1 MLPKDELKEFYG
13 REKHEERARSSISK
27 VKSDFLRDQ
36 APDAGKCLMF
46 CDLLTGPARDWYN
59 QLRIS
64 TRKSCKALLEDFM
77 AKYGGINDNWEA
89 LI

>member
-36 APDAGKCLMF
+36 APDAGS
-46 CDLLTGPARDWYN
+46 A
-59 QLRIS
+59 
-64 TRKSCKALLEDFM
+64 
-77 AKYGGINDNWEA
+77 
-89 LI
+89 